1 MSHNYTQTELLTRYL
16 DGELE
21 PAEIEAANELLN
33 SNEAA
38 QQELSRIRST
48 QQAVKLTGLKYQIQ
62 QAVAKEKAAAPVVT
76 MQPRK
81 SYLKWVSIAAMILLV
96 AGVGYQYASINENSI
111 FQDANIEY
119 KTVVTRGD
127 AQDKLV
133 ALFSSHDYES
143 YLSAYK
149 ATNDKTTEDQLMAGI
164 ALMNLGNTSASIETL
179 EPLTKGVS
187 VEKDAAEYYLALNY
201 LKNKEFEKAL
211 QLLEAINAN
220 QEHGYHSKVGNWLIQ
235 KIKIA
240 RSKS

>member
-21 PAEIEAANELLN
+21 PAEIAAAKELLN

-38 QQELSRIRST
+38 RQELSRIKAT

-76 MQPRK
+76 MQSRK

-96 AGVGYQYASINENSI
+96 SGVGYQYASINENSI
-111 FQDANIEY
+111 FQDANLEY
-119 KTVVTRGD
+119 KTVVTRGE
-127 AQDKLV
+127 AQDKLMT
-133 ALFSSHDYES
+133 LFSNRDYKG
-143 YLSAYK
+143 YLSAYQ
-149 ATNDKTTEDQLMAGI
+149 AIENKTTENQLMAGI
-164 ALMNLGNTSASIETL
+164 SLLNLGNTSASIESL
-179 EPLTKGVS
+179 EPLTKGSS
-187 VEKDAAEYYLALNY
+187 VEKDAAEYYLALSY
-201 LKNKEFEKAL
+201 LKNKEFEKSL

-220 QEHGYHSKVGNWLIQ
+220 PEHGYHNKVSNWLIQ